1 MSTTAVIQD
10 LLFLIEALL
19 LPLSLKMYGIWLRV
33 DAIVAVLDN
42 FPAPADKL
50 RDMRSFWPIGIEMI
64 HKTHA
69 VSTEDTCNV
78 FWLLLAWFRLE
89 GYIFSDFYKEIF
101 LS

>member
-50 RDMRSFWPIGIEMI
+50 RDMRSF
-64 HKTHA
+64 
-69 VSTEDTCNV
+69 
-78 FWLLLAWFRLE
+78 
-89 GYIFSDFYKEIF
+89 
-101 LS
+101 